1 VIGRLRI
8 SRLLVLLLV
17 TGATGLVAPSAG
29 AEPLPGGSEWQLE
42 QPPPPAPGF
51 GVEESVGVPVGL
63 GTIGAV
69 EFSSPNRGA
78 LITAGNGSTVKPG
91 VWVYNGEAWHA
102 LTAQT
107 PEEGICGAV
116 NGRIAWAGPDEFWTV
131 SNGRPGQAPG
141 PQNTLPPLEDN
152 TLCHFAVNG
161 VGQFEIVKSYASL
174 AFESTSY
181 QAMNAAGCINPSD
194 CWFGGEVLPKPAVG
208 SFQLHWNGSSVS
220 EEPYLPEG
228 HVIAD
233 MQAFE
238 GKIFESLR
246 LSEKDLKIKHTLE
259 VPALHTLGAEG
270 AGEPVPGMA
279 ECLYGPDENLFAL
292 DALHLSAD
300 EDSLWAAAGIKPEPP
315 SSKAAVGVTIVR
327 YGPTEL
333 APTIGQ
339 CEEEAVPS
347 WRQVIGPDTTPTGS
361 EVFPEE
367 VVSSIAAEPGTEDAW
382 VGIET
387 EAEAKEAESLDPSP
401 IAPAQLA
408 LVSAAGEVLDRLE
421 LPVAKGA
428 VTHIACPAAHDCWV
442 ATSAG
447 WLFHLATG
455 TEREHLQPDGDP
467 AFSGTYVVTHRPP
480 DEGVPPQT
488 PTTLPVD
495 DSGLNESRAGLEGV
509 RLEPVAEE
517 PFARVALPLLSN
529 ERTRV
534 RHRTELELS
543 FHLAVKARVRLIA
556 KRHNKVVAS
565 TPTRTLQA
573 GNRSLILHLSLKR
586 WPTKLDLET
595 HALGPLPTA
604 STRENSSA
612 TNTVTY
618 SLAFPHA
625 CALLGAGLLGFGLQR

>member
-1 VIGRLRI
+1 VIGRHRI

-17 TGATGLVAPSAG
+17 AGAAALLAPSAG
-29 AEPLPGGSEWQLE
+29 ADALPGGSEWRLE
-42 QPPPPAPGF
+42 QPAPPAPGS
-51 GVEESVGVPVGL
+51 GVEENVGVPVGL

-69 EFSSPNRGA
+69 EFWSPNRGA

-91 VWVYNGEAWHA
+91 VWVYNGEAWYP

-107 PEEGICGAV
+107 PEEGICGAAD
-116 NGRIAWAGPDEFWTV
+116 GRIAWAGPDQFWTV

-152 TLCHFAVNG
+152 TLCHFAVNAAE
-161 VGQFEIVKSYASL
+161 QFEIVKSYASL

-181 QAMNAAGCINPSD
+181 QAMNAAACINASD
-194 CWFGGEVLPKPAVG
+194 CWFGGEVLPKPEVG

-228 HVIAD
+228 HVVAD
-233 MQAFE
+233 MRAFE

-259 VPALHTLGAEG
+259 VPALHTLGATG
-270 AGEPVPGMA
+270 AGEPVSGMA
-279 ECLYGPDENLFAL
+279 ECLYGPSENLFAL
-292 DALHLSAD
+292 DSLHLSAD
-300 EDSLWAAAGIKPEPP
+300 ESSLWAAAGIKPEPP
-315 SSKAAVGVTIVR
+315 ASKEEVGVTIVR
-327 YGPTEL
+327 YGPTQL
-333 APTIGQ
+333 APTIGV

-347 WRQVIGPDTTPTGS
+347 WRQVIGPDTSPKGS

-367 VVSSIAAEPGTEDAW
+367 VASAIAAEPGTEDAW
-382 VGIET
+382 VGIES

-408 LVSAAGEVLDRLE
+408 LVSATGEVLDRLE

-447 WLFHLATG
+447 WLFHLATDA
-455 TEREHLQPDGDP
+455 ERESPQPDGDS
-467 AFSGTYVVTHRPP
+467 AFSGKYVVTSRPP
-480 DEGVPPQT
+480 DEGVPPQI

-495 DSGLNESRAGLEGV
+495 DSGLNESRSGLEGV
-509 RLEPVAEE
+509 RVEPVAEE

-529 ERTRV
+529 ERTRL

-543 FHLAVKARVRLIA
+543 FHLAVEARVRLIA

-565 TPTRTLQA
+565 TSTRTLQA
-573 GNRSLILHLSLKR
+573 GNRSLILRLSLKR
-586 WPTKLDLET
+586 WPTKLDLQT

-612 TNTVTY
+612 TNTVSY
-618 SLAFPHA
+618 PLAFPHA
-625 CALLGAGLLGFGLQR
+625 RALLGAGLLGFGPQL